1 LTSNQGGGSRERH
14 LVVGGQQLVPDLE
27 AAHQR
32 IHQHCLPLENERVR
46 VGF

>member
-1 LTSNQGGGSRERH
+1 VEGAANVI

-32 IHQHCLPLENERVR
+32 IQPALCAARERTR
-46 VGF
+46 ARRLL